1 MRILSVIQQRTKR
14 PKKTPTEEDTMTN
27 TRIFRTF
34 TDLYEVVVEEHD
46 EDYIDENKFQIK
58 LDELV
63 DDEMIV
69 LGSLNES
76 DGNVIDV
83 YEINTGIKPS
93 DCVKESDPV
102 KRLILLE
109 LVQNSSTFF
118 LYQPTQLGKS
128 DIMSN
133 ELVDWSKD
141 KTNKVV
147 AFMMFANDKPLSDQS
162 VSGIKKVFM
171 KQDIKVEVFL
181 LSSDTKMDKDT
192 LIKSIVDHI
201 HGYATD
207 DDDEPEY
214 GMPVIC
220 GLDNPKQ
227 REKIL
232 NLISYIVK
240 KVSSKKSSPL
250 RYGII
255 WDEADKTYPGARDV
269 KYTIDAKYRI
279 DNNDDGK
286 VSFKKF
292 VLENTVG
299 LYRLGFASSTEG
311 DLLMDENFEECA
323 NASVYP
329 VIITEEIKANY
340 RALNHPE
347 SVSHIVPYKDKQHK
361 HNLNTYAM
369 EILEEYKDHFQTPI
383 ILPSDEP
390 YFRKVIINGK
400 PQTKYMN
407 ELAIWSNKKNY
418 YALVINGAGGGRAS
432 IKLYKGGK
440 LVHTYKLKYNNL
452 ARSLNDRI
460 YYIYKAQKL
469 NDKPLVIIGSRK
481 VDRGLSFHYCPRVD
495 DEVIIE
501 GDDGEVITRNRDGII
516 FTDMILGS
524 VENKDT
530 AVQKGGR
537 LAGVI
542 GGSPQYPGKIHYW
555 VDERTEAIV
564 RRALDTV
571 MKTNE
576 ISKDNTSLTFGQV
589 FKRAQIACPVI
600 RINHNTDE
608 AHYRVYSEESTMRK
622 AYKEFFNK
630 EYPNTFK
637 VNSTGFIECSLS
649 KKATVNE
656 LCESIKYVPT
666 AIKSGG
672 GGGDGK
678 TVQRKVFPCYKNT
691 LDTST
696 LHFVIPIDPAKITPE
711 QVAKVDS
718 IYNHIKVPHKGN
730 F

>member
-1 MRILSVIQQRTKR
+1 
-14 PKKTPTEEDTMTN
+14 MTN

-34 TDLYEVVVEEHD
+34 TDLYEVVVEEHG
-46 EDYIDENKFQIK
+46 EDYIDENHFQIK

-93 DCVKESDPV
+93 DCVKELDPV

-109 LVQNSSTFF
+109 MVQNSSTFF

-171 KQDIKVEVFL
+171 KQNIKVEVFL
-181 LSSDTKMDKDT
+181 LSSDTKMNKDSF
-192 LIKSIVDHI
+192 IKSIVDHI

-207 DDDEPEY
+207 DDEDPEY

-279 DNNDDGK
+279 DDNDDDK

-311 DLLMDENFEECA
+311 DLIMDENYEECA
-323 NASVYP
+323 NAYVYP
-329 VIITEEIKANY
+329 VVITEEIKANY

-369 EILEEYKDHFQTPI
+369 EILEEYKEHFQTPI
-383 ILPSDEP
+383 ILPSGES
-390 YFRKVIINGK
+390 YYRKVIVNSK
-400 PQTKYMN
+400 PQTKDMN
-407 ELAIWSNKKNY
+407 ELAIWCNKKNY

-432 IKLYKGGK
+432 IKLYKDGK
-440 LVHTYKLKYNNL
+440 IVHTYKLKYNNV
-452 ARSLNDRI
+452 AKSLNDRI

-469 NDKPLVIIGSRK
+469 YDKPLVIIGSRK
-481 VDRGLSFHYCPRVD
+481 VDRGLSFHYCPRED
-495 DEVIIE
+495 DEVIID

-589 FKRAQIACPVI
+589 FKRAQIACPII
-600 RINHNTDE
+600 RVNHNTE
-608 AHYRVYSEESTMRK
+608 ESHFRVYPSEDIMRE
-622 AYKEFFNK
+622 AYKEIFKK
-630 EYPNTFK
+630 EYPKSYK
-637 VNSTGFIECSLS
+637 VNSTGFLECSLS
-649 KKATVNE
+649 KKVAVHE
-656 LCESIKYVPT
+656 LCEVIKYVPT

-691 LDTST
+691 LDSST
-696 LHFVIPIDPAKITPE
+696 LHFVIAIDPKKISPE
-711 QVAKVDS
+711 QLAKVDS
-718 IYNHIKVPHKGN
+718 IYANIKVPHKGD